1 MKEEKEINEKRL
13 PISEH
18 LEELRSRIINSIIVV
33 VVLFF
38 ISWFFKARILDIVK
52 NPHSITME
60 SLGLSQSLQV
70 LSYQEGFYAYIK
82 LCLMTAVFLA
92 YPVILHQIWKF
103 VEAGLYKKERRYVKI
118 FAPFSFIAFIIG
130 VLFGYYFLIPFGL
143 QFMIKI
149 LGGGIQPIITMSQY
163 ISLVTMLTLA
173 LGIVFQLPLIMLF
186 ISKIG
191 MLKAEDFIK
200 WRRYAILI
208 IFIIAAVITPPD
220 PFTQVM
226 AALPMIILYE
236 IGILTIRPTKKAVIQ
251 FSLLLGSGILLIYI
265 VFLIY
270 TLPTKANFLNSTGV
284 VKMLPDSG
292 TNWQPLSSES
302 KIHNG
307 ATLKTEKGSKAS
319 FRLKDGTYV
328 IMDVNT
334 EIKFVKNRKLDLL
347 NGQILLSV
355 KSDEKP
361 FMIAANNNIVT
372 ANDGNVDVRI
382 SEHMVFVTVTKGEAT
397 VIANGEEK
405 KVFEGRQLKV
415 VTGGEPANID
425 SVIKWAKEM
434 RKRLKEQNK
443 LNLNWW
449 EIKDP

>member
-1 MKEEKEINEKRL
+1 MEEKEISEKRL

-38 ISWFFKARILDIVK
+38 ISWFYKLRILDIIK
-52 NPHSITME
+52 KPHSITME

-92 YPVILHQIWKF
+92 YPVILYQIWKF
-103 VEAGLYKKERRYVKI
+103 VEAGLYKKERRYVRI
-118 FAPFSFIAFIIG
+118 FAPISFIAFILG
-130 VLFGYYFLIPFGL
+130 VLFGYFFLIPFGL
-143 QFMIKI
+143 QFLIKV

-173 LGIVFQLPLIMLF
+173 LGVVFQLPLVMLF
-186 ISKIG
+186 VSRIG

-200 WRRYAILI
+200 WRMYAILI
-208 IFIIAAVITPPD
+208 IFILAAVITPPD

-226 AALPMIILYE
+226 TALPMIILYE
-236 IGILTIRPTKKAVIQ
+236 IGILIIRPTKKAVTQ
-251 FSLLLGSGILLIYI
+251 FSLLLGSGIILIYI
-265 VFLIY
+265 VFLIF
-270 TLPTKANFLNSTGV
+270 TLPTKADFMNSTGT
-284 VKMLPDSG
+284 VKILPDSV
-292 TNWQPLSSES
+292 TNWQPFSSES

-307 ATLKTEKGSKAS
+307 TSLKTEEGSKAS
-319 FRLKDGTYV
+319 FLLKDGTYV

-347 NGQILLSV
+347 NGQILLSI
-355 KSDEKP
+355 KADEKP
-361 FMIAANNNIVT
+361 FMIAANNNVIT
-372 ANDGNVDVRI
+372 SNDGNVDIRI
-382 SEHMVFVTVTKGEAT
+382 SKHMVFVTVTEGEAI
-397 VIANGEEK
+397 VVANGEEK
-405 KVFEGRQLKV
+405 KVFEGRQLKL

-425 SVIKWAKEM
+425 KVLKWAKEM
-434 RKRLKEQNK
+434 RKKLEEQNK
-443 LNLNWW
+443 RNLGL
-449 EIKDP
+449 

>member
-1 MKEEKEINEKRL
+1 MEEEKEINEKRL

-38 ISWFFKARILDIVK
+38 ISWFFKLRILDIIK
-52 NPHSITME
+52 KPHSITME

-92 YPVILHQIWKF
+92 YPVILYQIWKF
-103 VEAGLYKKERRYVKI
+103 VEAGLYKKERRYVRI
-118 FAPFSFIAFIIG
+118 FAPISFIAFIIG
-130 VLFGYYFLIPFGL
+130 VLFGYFFLIPFGL
-143 QFMIKI
+143 QFLIKV
-149 LGGGIQPIITMSQY
+149 LGGEIQPIITMSQY

-173 LGIVFQLPLIMLF
+173 LGVVFQLPLIMLF
-186 ISKIG
+186 VSRIG

-200 WRRYAILI
+200 WRMYAILI
-208 IFIIAAVITPPD
+208 IFILAAVITPPD

-226 AALPMIILYE
+226 TALPMIILYE
-236 IGILTIRPTKKAVIQ
+236 IGILTIRPTKKAVTQ
-251 FSLLLGSGILLIYI
+251 FSILLGSGILLIYI
-265 VFLIY
+265 VLLIF
-270 TLPTKANFLNSTGV
+270 TLPTKADFLNSTGV
-284 VKMLPDSG
+284 VKMLPDSV

-307 ATLKTEKGSKAS
+307 TSLRTGKGSKAS
-319 FRLKDGTYV
+319 FLLKDGTYV

-347 NGQILLSV
+347 NGQILLSI
-355 KSDEKP
+355 KADKKP
-361 FMIAANNNIVT
+361 FMIAANNNVIT
-372 ANDGNVDVRI
+372 SNDGNVDIRI
-382 SEHMVFVTVTKGEAT
+382 SKHMVFVTVTEGEAT
-397 VIANGEEK
+397 VVANGEKK
-405 KVFEGRQLKV
+405 KVFEGRQLKL

-425 SVIKWAKEM
+425 KVLKWAKEM
-434 RKRLKEQNK
+434 RKKLEEQNK
-443 LNLNWW
+443 RNIGL
-449 EIKDP
+449 

>member
-1 MKEEKEINEKRL
+1 MEEKEISEKRL

-38 ISWFFKARILDIVK
+38 ISWFYKLRILDIIK
-52 NPHSITME
+52 KPHSITME

-92 YPVILHQIWKF
+92 YPVILYQIWKF
-103 VEAGLYKKERRYVKI
+103 VEAGLYKKERRYVRI
-118 FAPFSFIAFIIG
+118 FAPISFIAFILG
-130 VLFGYYFLIPFGL
+130 VLFGYFFLIPFGL
-143 QFMIKI
+143 QFLIKV

-173 LGIVFQLPLIMLF
+173 LGVVFQLPLVMLF
-186 ISKIG
+186 VSRIG

-200 WRRYAILI
+200 WRMYSILI
-208 IFIIAAVITPPD
+208 IFILAAVITPPD

-226 AALPMIILYE
+226 TALPMIILYE
-236 IGILTIRPTKKAVIQ
+236 IGILIIRPTKKAVTQ
-251 FSLLLGSGILLIYI
+251 FGLLLGSGIILIYI
-265 VFLIY
+265 FFLIF
-270 TLPTKANFLNSTGV
+270 TLPTKADFMNSTGT
-284 VKMLPDSG
+284 VKILPDSV
-292 TNWQPLSSES
+292 TNWQPFSSES

-307 ATLKTEKGSKAS
+307 TSLKTEEGSKAS
-319 FRLKDGTYV
+319 FLLKDGTYV

-347 NGQILLSV
+347 NGQILLSI
-355 KSDEKP
+355 KADEKP
-361 FMIAANNNIVT
+361 FMIAANNNVIT
-372 ANDGNVDVRI
+372 SNDGNVDIRI
-382 SEHMVFVTVTKGEAT
+382 SEHMVFVTVTEGEAI
-397 VIANGEEK
+397 VVANGEKK
-405 KVFEGRQLKV
+405 KVFEGRQLKL

-425 SVIKWAKEM
+425 KVLKWAKEM
-434 RKRLKEQNK
+434 RKKLEEQNK
-443 LNLNWW
+443 RNLGL
-449 EIKDP
+449 

>member
-1 MKEEKEINEKRL
+1 MEEKEISEKRL

-38 ISWFFKARILDIVK
+38 ISWFYKLRILDIIK
-52 NPHSITME
+52 KPHSITME

-92 YPVILHQIWKF
+92 YPVILYQIWKF
-103 VEAGLYKKERRYVKI
+103 VEAGLYKKERRYVRI
-118 FAPFSFIAFIIG
+118 FAPISFIAFILG
-130 VLFGYYFLIPFGL
+130 VLFGYFFLIPFGL
-143 QFMIKI
+143 QFLIKV

-173 LGIVFQLPLIMLF
+173 LGVVFQLPLVMLF
-186 ISKIG
+186 VSRIG

-200 WRRYAILI
+200 WRMYAILI
-208 IFIIAAVITPPD
+208 IFILAAVITPPD

-226 AALPMIILYE
+226 TALPMIILYE
-236 IGILTIRPTKKAVIQ
+236 IGILIIRPTKKAVTQ
-251 FSLLLGSGILLIYI
+251 FSLLLGSGIILIYI
-265 VFLIY
+265 VFLIF
-270 TLPTKANFLNSTGV
+270 TLPTKADFMNSTGA
-284 VKMLPDSG
+284 VKILPDSV

-302 KIHNG
+302 KILNG
-307 ATLKTEKGSKAS
+307 TSLRTEKGSKAS
-319 FRLKDGTYV
+319 FLLKDGTYV

-347 NGQILLSV
+347 NGQILLSI
-355 KSDEKP
+355 KADEKP
-361 FMIAANNNIVT
+361 FMIAANNNVIT
-372 ANDGNVDVRI
+372 SNDGNVDIRI
-382 SEHMVFVTVTKGEAT
+382 SKHMVFVTVTEGEAI
-397 VIANGEEK
+397 VVANGEKK
-405 KVFEGRQLKV
+405 KVFEGRQLKL

-425 SVIKWAKEM
+425 KVLKWAKEM
-434 RKRLKEQNK
+434 RKKLEEQNK
-443 LNLNWW
+443 RNLGL
-449 EIKDP
+449 

>member
-1 MKEEKEINEKRL
+1 MEEEKEINEKRL

-38 ISWFFKARILDIVK
+38 ISWFFKLRILDIIK
-52 NPHSITME
+52 KPHSITME

-92 YPVILHQIWKF
+92 YPVILYQIWKF
-103 VEAGLYKKERRYVKI
+103 VEAGLYKKERRYVRI
-118 FAPFSFIAFIIG
+118 FAPISFIAFIIG
-130 VLFGYYFLIPFGL
+130 VLFGYFFLIPFGL
-143 QFMIKI
+143 QFLIKV

-173 LGIVFQLPLIMLF
+173 LGVVFQLPLVMLF
-186 ISKIG
+186 VSRIG

-200 WRRYAILI
+200 WRMYAILI
-208 IFIIAAVITPPD
+208 IFILAAVITPPD

-226 AALPMIILYE
+226 TALPMIILYE
-236 IGILTIRPTKKAVIQ
+236 IGILVIRPTKKAVTQ
-251 FSLLLGSGILLIYI
+251 FGLLLGSGIILIYT
-265 VFLIY
+265 VFLIF
-270 TLPTKANFLNSTGV
+270 TLPTKADFMNSTGA
-284 VKMLPDSG
+284 VKILPDSV

-302 KIHNG
+302 KILNG
-307 ATLKTEKGSKAS
+307 TSLRTEKGSKAS
-319 FRLKDGTYV
+319 FLLKDGTYV

-347 NGQILLSV
+347 NGQILLSI
-355 KSDEKP
+355 KADKKP
-361 FMIAANNNIVT
+361 FMIAANNNVIT
-372 ANDGNVDVRI
+372 SNDGNVDIRI
-382 SEHMVFVTVTKGEAT
+382 SEHMVFVTVTEGEAI
-397 VIANGEEK
+397 VVANGEKK
-405 KVFEGRQLKV
+405 KVFEGRQLKL

-425 SVIKWAKEM
+425 KVLKWAKEM
-434 RKRLKEQNK
+434 RKKLEEQNK
-443 LNLNWW
+443 RNLGL
-449 EIKDP
+449 